1 MATHEDFDKAA
12 ARLLGHEKYI
22 QLRDSGYS
30 RPDFCREISQDA
42 FIDELLKY
50 PGSPV
55 DVALI
60 QAVATRLWKGDG
72 VTGLSS

>member
-1 MATHEDFDKAA
+1 MATQDDFDQAA
-12 ARLLGHEKYI
+12 ARLLGEEKYTN
-22 QLRDSGYS
+22 LRNSGYS
-30 RPDFCREISQDA
+30 RPDFCREIAQVA
-42 FIDELLKY
+42 FIGEVMEY

-55 DVALI
+55 DIGLI